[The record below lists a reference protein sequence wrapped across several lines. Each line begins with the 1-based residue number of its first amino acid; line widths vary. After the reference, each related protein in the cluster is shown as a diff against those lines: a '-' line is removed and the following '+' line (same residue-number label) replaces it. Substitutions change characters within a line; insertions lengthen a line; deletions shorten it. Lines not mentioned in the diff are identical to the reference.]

1 MTTPRRC
8 PKGMRTQQEQFDFIL
23 HPLLVL
29 LEIFFDPL
37 ARRSERII
45 GTTERVAHLCNRARK
60 KRRLKGESFTP
71 LRGVHLAK
79 AERGRPQTEM
89 RRAREQVALSVVRY
103 GPVDV
108 FRQRLTVFVEAHPS
122 RTYEQ

>member
-1 MTTPRRC
+1 MTTPCRC

-29 LEIFFDPL
+29 LEIIVDPF

-45 GTTERVAHLCNRARK
+45 GATERVAHLCNRARK

-71 LRGVHLAK
+71 LCGEHLAK
-79 AERGRPQTEM
+79 AERRRPRTEM
-89 RRAREQVALSVVRY
+89 GRAREQVALSVVRY
-103 GPVDV
+103 GPVEV
-108 FRQRLTVFVEAHPS
+108 RFFVNS
-122 RTYEQ
+122 